1 MNAQNFQILALVLI
15 NIVIWLSIL
24 SGIAS

>member
-1 MNAQNFQILALVLI
+1 MNIQNFQILALVLI

>member
-15 NIVIWLSIL
+15 NIVVWLSIL